1 MLQLT
6 SACMRPD
13 MYLSNGT
20 VTPPAYQRQ
29 RETFQPYA
37 DAFFRLLQPLWSRA
51 PFLATAG
58 VRRRCLQM

>member
-1 MLQLT
+1 
-6 SACMRPD
+6 

-20 VTPPAYQRQ
+20 ATPANYQPQ
-29 RETFQPYA
+29 RETFQPYT

-58 VRRRCLQM
+58 VRRRCVRA